1 MNVQKKISEG
11 RVALMRGQKKSPKF
25 INEYE
30 SAIWQQALD
39 TRYEIMVLYIAEML
53 HDRQGYDTDQVME
66 CIVDLD
72 NRMAEFTE
80 TKDLDA
86 IRIRVYEKIH
96 MIFAATKEEQERI
109 AGIMREKGFEVNL
122 N

>member
-1 MNVQKKISEG
+1 MNIQKKISEG
-11 RVALMRGQKKSPKF
+11 RAALMRGQKKSPKF

-30 SAIWQQALD
+30 SAVWQQALD

-53 HDRQGYDTDQVME
+53 HDRLGYDTDQVME